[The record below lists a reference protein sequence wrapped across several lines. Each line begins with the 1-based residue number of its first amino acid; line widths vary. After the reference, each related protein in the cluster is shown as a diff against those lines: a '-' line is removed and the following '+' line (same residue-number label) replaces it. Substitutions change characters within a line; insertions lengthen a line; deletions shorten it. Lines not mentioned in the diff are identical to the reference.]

1 MFDEGIL
8 KEEHITE
15 NWSELARDLKKR
27 LKDTDDSI
35 PYFLLLLDEADTF
48 IDSCE
53 SIKYWPFDMLKDIQ
67 SVGMGRFKLI
77 CSSGSAQYC
86 EIQAGSGIGK

>member
-15 NWSELARDLKKR
+15 DWSELARDLKKR

-67 SVGMGRFKLI
+67 SVGMGSVQI